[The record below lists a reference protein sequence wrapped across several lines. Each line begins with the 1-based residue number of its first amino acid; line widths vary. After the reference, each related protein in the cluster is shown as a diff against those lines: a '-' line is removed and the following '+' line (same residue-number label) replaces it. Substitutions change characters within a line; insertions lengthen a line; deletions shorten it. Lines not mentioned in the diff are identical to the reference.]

1 VGIQEISLPE
11 LQERLAAA
19 LGARKAD
26 FQPGSTQAL
35 RLFNG
40 FSEGYPDLVVELF
53 GKTLLIF
60 DHSRTPQAQSH
71 LVQEVL
77 DFYLQAL
84 PEIEAMVLKT
94 RYADLPA
101 ERKGK
106 LIFGTQA
113 DTRIQEHGTWYA
125 IDLLMNQDASLYL
138 DTGNVRLW
146 ALEHLQGK
154 RVLNTF
160 AYTGSL
166 GVAAKAAGAS
176 QVYQLDLNQRF
187 LQLAKRSYKLNG
199 FDYTPAEFLAGNFF
213 TWISRLKRAGEL
225 FDCIFLDPPY
235 FSITTQGKVDQ
246 ANEAHRLIN
255 KVRPLIRENGW
266 LVAINNSLFTS
277 GADYLQTLH
286 NLCAD
291 GYLAIEE
298 LIPVPAHASGYA
310 HTIRSQPPADP
321 APFNHPTKIAVLRI
335 TQRKT

>member
-1 VGIQEISLPE
+1 VGIQEITIPE

-19 LGARKAD
+19 LQARKAEVV
-26 FQPGSTQAL
+26 PGFTQAF
-35 RLFNG
+35 RLLNG
-40 FSEGYPDLVVELF
+40 FAEGCPDLVVELF
-53 GKTLLIF
+53 GKSLVIF
-60 DHSRTPQAQSH
+60 DHSRTPQAQNH
-71 LVQEVL
+71 LVQGAMA
-77 DFYLQAL
+77 FYLQAV
-84 PEIEAMVLKT
+84 PEIEAIVLKT
-94 RYADLPA
+94 RYGGDPA

-113 DTRIQEHGTWYA
+113 DTRIREHEIWYA
-125 IDLLMNQDASLYL
+125 VDLLMNQDASLYL
-138 DTGNVRLW
+138 DTSNARLW
-146 ALEHLQGK
+146 AIEHLQGK

-187 LQLAKRSYKLNG
+187 LQLARRSYELNG

-225 FDCIFLDPPY
+225 FDCVFLDPPY
-235 FSITTQGKVDQ
+235 FSITSQGKVDQ

-277 GADYLQTLH
+277 GGDYLQTLN

-298 LIPVPAHASGYA
+298 LIPVPAHVCGYP

-321 APFNHPTKIAVLRI
+321 APFNHPTKMAVLRI
-335 TQRKT
+335 THRKS